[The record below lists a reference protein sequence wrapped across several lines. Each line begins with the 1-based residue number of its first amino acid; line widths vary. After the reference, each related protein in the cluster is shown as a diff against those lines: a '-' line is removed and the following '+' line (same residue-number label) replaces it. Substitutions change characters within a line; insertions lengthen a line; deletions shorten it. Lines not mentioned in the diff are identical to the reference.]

1 MSRRTRARLLADSL
15 AAAGLALCFAGL
27 AFADEPSP
35 ASGRSAAPPSE
46 PLGEVRQVPV
56 LPPEE
61 YKAAQEKEA
70 ESRAAWLAYGKS
82 VLNRYGV
89 GFNSLLTFPA
99 DPIMDFVKP
108 REEFD
113 KLPASMVTKYVAGLG
128 QGVLLSLYRA
138 SMGAFDVVFAPL
150 TPMKEMSPEPRWMIF
165 PGVEPEGF

>member
-15 AAAGLALCFAGL
+15 AAAGLALCFAGTAL
-27 AFADEPSP
+27 ADEPSP
-35 ASGRSAAPPSE
+35 PAGGAAPSE
-46 PLGEVRQVPV
+46 PVGKTYEEPVGQTHQVPM
-56 LPPEE
+56 PDE
-61 YKAAQEKEA
+61 AKEA
-70 ESRAAWLAYGKS
+70 EYRAAWLDYGKS